1 MAFKTFAPGVLTSS
15 DVNTFLMR
23 QAVIVCTSS
32 TRPASPNE
40 GMTIYETDT
49 DRYKAYSGTAWEDTL
64 KSGAWISYTP
74 VLLPGSEAG
83 TDWAL
88 GSGTITGAYQKAGR
102 MVVVRLAL
110 EFASDTTFGTRKIA
124 LTAPV
129 VKVVEAVGN
138 RVVGTVVFED
148 VSAGNTYSGVCLMQ
162 ATGSILALAAFEITV
177 GTYSQSALASGSIP
191 FTWATGDRINID
203 IIYEAAA

>member
-23 QAVIVCTSS
+23 QAVIVATSS

-49 DRYKAYSGTAWEDTL
+49 DRYKTYSGTAWEDGF

-74 VLLPGSEAG
+74 AVNSFGAG

-88 GSGTITGAYQKAGR
+88 GNGTVVGKYQKVGR
-102 MVVVRLAL
+102 LVIGYATLL
-110 EFASDTTFGTRKIA
+110 FGSTTTFGTKSLISSVP
-124 LTAPV
+124 LTPNAPSLSNLPLGNTRSFDVSTGNAFTGHAELGSGTGLAPV
-129 VKVVEAVGN
+129 VQSTSLARTTAENVTS
-138 RVVGTVVFED
+138 TV
-148 VSAGNTYSGVCLMQ
+148 
-162 ATGSILALAAFEITV
+162 
-177 GTYSQSALASGSIP
+177 P
-191 FTWATGDRINID
+191 FTWVNGDYILITFA
-203 IIYEAAA
+203 YEAAA